1 MDVCQLHRSK
11 QSVPQRLYPLSNID
25 SLVDE
30 VSDYQLLN
38 FMDAYLGYNQIEMH
52 PDDEDKM
59 VFIVG

>member
-1 MDVCQLHRSK
+1 MCVNFIDLNKVCLKDS
-11 QSVPQRLYPLSNID
+11 YPLSNID

-52 PDDEDKM
+52 SDDEDKM